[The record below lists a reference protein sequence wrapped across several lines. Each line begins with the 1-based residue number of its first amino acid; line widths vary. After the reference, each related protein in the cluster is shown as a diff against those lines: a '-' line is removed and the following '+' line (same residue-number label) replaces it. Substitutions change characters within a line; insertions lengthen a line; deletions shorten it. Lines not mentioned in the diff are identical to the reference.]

1 VTSERQVRIRFDD
14 GTYTVCAS
22 IADAALFATMRI
34 RCPFS
39 EWQIQA
45 ALRVGFPLCG
55 MEFSYEPP
63 ARAASAGKRKPLLKS
78 DQLARG
84 LVRLS

>member
-1 VTSERQVRIRFDD
+1 MTSERQVWIRLDN

-22 IADAALFATMRI
+22 IADAALFATMRTH
-34 RCPFS
+34 CPFS

-45 ALRVGFPLCG
+45 ALRLGFPLSG

-63 ARAASAGKRKPLLKS
+63 AKPSPDEKRAPLLRC
-78 DQLARG
+78 DQLVRG